1 MSNSL
6 SQKPNSQTN
15 RNPLTGILGGAL
27 LFLCAFPVLYFNE
40 AQENLSKVAEQ
51 AVEYNETL
59 ESSYLGYTVGAFSA
73 TNKANDPLL
82 TREFVAVTR
91 KVEMYG
97 YIETQ
102 STSTTNSGN
111 TQSSFNSEIRYT
123 YSKAWLTNPAQ
134 TTTWRGRTSDFP
146 RDLPIN
152 YNTWVVNLP
161 QPRTSTSTGLSI
173 NNIPVDGTNLDLS
186 ASNELSVTQ
195 DMIADNIYTVLLGD
209 LYTSNQGSFDLT
221 KPVIGDVRISFTVIE
236 FDDQGLLLGN
246 IDNNQF
252 SAFTTD
258 SGNIMYRFFNGE
270 STIENVVSQLHT
282 EYQLTIWIFRVVG
295 FLMLFV
301 GLLLS
306 FKPISTLFNFIPIFG
321 SVGSSLFTVV
331 IFVVSLVLAV
341 TTIVISLIVQ
351 NIFVVSLIT
360 LGIFGLFFVLVR
372 RPKPLKTSTSE

>member
-1 MSNSL
+1 MNNSL
-6 SQKPNSQTN
+6 SQKPNSNTN
-15 RNPLTGILGGAL
+15 HNPLAGVMGGAL

-51 AVEYNETL
+51 AVEYNEAL

-102 STSTTNSGN
+102 STSTANSGN
-111 TQSSFNSEIRYT
+111 TQSTSNSEIRYT
-123 YSKAWLTNPAQ
+123 YSKAWLVNPSQ
-134 TTTWRGRTSDFP
+134 TTTWRGRVIDFP

-152 YNTWVVNLP
+152 YNTWILNLP
-161 QPRTSTSTGLSI
+161 QAQTSTSTGLSM
-173 NNIPVDGTNLDLS
+173 NNIPVDATNLDLS
-186 ASNELSVTQ
+186 AFNDLSVTQ
-195 DMIADNIYTVLLGD
+195 DMIADNIYTVVLSD
-209 LYTSNQGSFDLT
+209 LYFSNQGTFNSSI
-221 KPVIGDVRISFTVIE
+221 PVIGDVRISFTAIE

-258 SGNIMYRFFNGE
+258 SGNILYRFFNGE
-270 STIENVVSQLHT
+270 STIENVVSKLQT
-282 EYQLTIWIFRVVG
+282 EYQLTIWIFRAVG
-295 FLMLFV
+295 FLMLFI

-321 SVGSSLFTVV
+321 SVGSGLFT
-331 IFVVSLVLAV
+331 IMLFVVSLVLAV
-341 TTIVISLIVQ
+341 TTIVLSLIVQ
-351 NIFVVSLIT
+351 NILVVSLIT

>member
-1 MSNSL
+1 MNNSL
-6 SQKPNSQTN
+6 SQKPNSNTN
-15 RNPLTGILGGAL
+15 RNPLAGVMGGAL

-51 AVEYNETL
+51 AVEYNEAL

-102 STSTTNSGN
+102 STSTANSGN
-111 TQSSFNSEIRYT
+111 TQSTSNSEIRYT
-123 YSKAWLTNPAQ
+123 YSKAWLVNPSQ
-134 TTTWRGRTSDFP
+134 TTTWRGRVIDFP

-152 YNTWVVNLP
+152 YNTWILNLP
-161 QPRTSTSTGLSI
+161 QAQTSTSTGLSM
-173 NNIPVDGTNLDLS
+173 NNIPVDATNLDLS
-186 ASNELSVTQ
+186 AFNDLSVTQ
-195 DMIADNIYTVLLGD
+195 DMIADNIYTVVLSD
-209 LYTSNQGSFDLT
+209 LYFSNQGTFNSSI
-221 KPVIGDVRISFTVIE
+221 PVIGDVRISFTVIE

-258 SGNIMYRFFNGE
+258 SGNILYRFFNGE
-270 STIENVVSQLHT
+270 STIENVVSKLQT
-282 EYQLTIWIFRVVG
+282 EYQLTIWIFRAVG
-295 FLMLFV
+295 FFMLFV

-321 SVGSSLFTVV
+321 SVGSGLFT
-331 IFVVSLVLAV
+331 IMLFVVSLVLAV
-341 TTIVISLIVQ
+341 TTIVLSLIVQ
-351 NIFVVSLIT
+351 NILVVSLIT

>member
-27 LFLCAFPVLYFNE
+27 IFLCAFPVLYFNE

-51 AVEYNETL
+51 AVEYNEAL

-102 STSTTNSGN
+102 STTTTNSGN

-123 YSKAWLTNPAQ
+123 YSKAWLVNPGQ

-152 YNTWVVNLP
+152 YNTWIVNLP

-186 ASNELSVTQ
+186 ASNDLSVTQ
-195 DMIADNIYTVLLGD
+195 DMIVNNSYTVVLND
-209 LYTSNQGSFDLT
+209 LYFTNQERFDLST
-221 KPVIGDVRISFTVIE
+221 PLIGDVRISFTVIE

-270 STIENVVSQLHT
+270 STIENVVSKLQT

-321 SVGSSLFTVV
+321 SVGSGLFT
-331 IFVVSLVLAV
+331 IMLFVVSLVLAI

-351 NIFVVSLIT
+351 NILVVSLIT

>member
-1 MSNSL
+1 MNNSL
-6 SQKPNSQTN
+6 SQKPNSNTN
-15 RNPLTGILGGAL
+15 RNPLAGVMGGAL

-51 AVEYNETL
+51 AVEYNEAL

-102 STSTTNSGN
+102 STSTANSGN
-111 TQSSFNSEIRYT
+111 TQSTSNSEIRYT
-123 YSKAWLTNPAQ
+123 YSKAWLVNPSQ
-134 TTTWRGRTSDFP
+134 TTTWRGRVIDFP

-152 YNTWVVNLP
+152 YNTWILNLP
-161 QPRTSTSTGLSI
+161 QAQTSTSTGLSM
-173 NNIPVDGTNLDLS
+173 NNIPVDATNLDLS
-186 ASNELSVTQ
+186 AFNDLSVTQ
-195 DMIADNIYTVLLGD
+195 DMIADNIYTVVLSD
-209 LYTSNQGSFDLT
+209 LYFSNQGTFNSSIPL
-221 KPVIGDVRISFTVIE
+221 IGDVRISFTVIE

-258 SGNIMYRFFNGE
+258 SGNILYRFFNGE
-270 STIENVVSQLHT
+270 STIENVVSKLQT
-282 EYQLTIWIFRVVG
+282 EYQLTIWIFRAVG
-295 FLMLFV
+295 FFMLFI

-321 SVGSSLFTVV
+321 SVGSGLFT
-331 IFVVSLVLAV
+331 IMLFVVSLVLAV
-341 TTIVISLIVQ
+341 TTIVLSLIVQ
-351 NIFVVSLIT
+351 NILVVSLIT

>member
-27 LFLCAFPVLYFNE
+27 IFLCAFPVLYFNE

-51 AVEYNETL
+51 AVEYNEAL

-102 STSTTNSGN
+102 STTTTNSGN

-123 YSKAWLTNPAQ
+123 YSKAWLVNPGQ

-152 YNTWVVNLP
+152 YNTWIVNLP

-186 ASNELSVTQ
+186 ASNDLSVTQ
-195 DMIADNIYTVLLGD
+195 DMIVNNSYTVVLND
-209 LYTSNQGSFDLT
+209 LYFTNQERFDLST
-221 KPVIGDVRISFTVIE
+221 PLIGDVRISFTVIE

-258 SGNIMYRFFNGE
+258 SGNILYRFFNGE
-270 STIENVVSQLHT
+270 STIENVVSRLQT

-321 SVGSSLFTVV
+321 SVGSGLFT
-331 IFVVSLVLAV
+331 IMLFVVSLVLAI

-351 NIFVVSLIT
+351 NILVVSLIT

>member
-1 MSNSL
+1 MNNSL

-15 RNPLTGILGGAL
+15 RNPLAGIMGGAL

-40 AQENLSKVAEQ
+40 AQENLSNVAEQ
-51 AVEYNETL
+51 AVEYNEAL
-59 ESSYLGYTVGAFSA
+59 ESNYLGYTVGAFSA

-91 KVEMYG
+91 TVEMYG

-102 STSTTNSGN
+102 STATTNSGN
-111 TQSSFNSEIRYT
+111 TQSTLNSEIRYT

-186 ASNELSVTQ
+186 ASNDLSVTQ
-195 DMIADNIYTVLLGD
+195 DMIADNVYSVLLGD
-209 LYTSNQGSFDLT
+209 LYTSIQGSFDLT

-258 SGNIMYRFFNGE
+258 SGNILYRFFNGE
-270 STIENVVSQLHT
+270 STIESVVSQLQT
-282 EYQLTIWIFRVVG
+282 EYQLTIWIFRGVG

-321 SVGSSLFTVV
+321 SVGSGLFT
-331 IFVVSLVLAV
+331 IMLFVVSLVLAV
-341 TTIVISLIVQ
+341 TTIVLSLIVQ
-351 NIFVVSLIT
+351 NILVVSLIT
-360 LGIFGLFFVLVR
+360 LGIFGLFFVFVR
-372 RPKPLKTSTSE
+372 RPKPLKTSTIE

>member
-15 RNPLTGILGGAL
+15 RNPLAGILGGAL

-51 AVEYNETL
+51 AIAYSIDET
-59 ESSYLGYTVGAFSA
+59 SSYLGYTVGTFEA

-82 TREFVAVTR
+82 TREFVAVSRT
-91 KVEMYG
+91 VEMYG

-102 STSTTNSGN
+102 STTTTNSGN
-111 TQSSFNSEIRYT
+111 TQSTLNSEIRYT

-134 TTTWRGRTSDFP
+134 TTTWRGRSSDFP

-186 ASNELSVTQ
+186 ASNDLSVTQ
-195 DMIADNIYTVLLGD
+195 DMIADNVYSVLLGD
-209 LYTSNQGSFDLT
+209 LYTSIQGSFDLT

-270 STIENVVSQLHT
+270 STIENVVSQLQT

-321 SVGSSLFTVV
+321 SVGSSLFT
-331 IFVVSLVLAV
+331 IMLFVVSLVLAV

>member
-27 LFLCAFPVLYFNE
+27 IFLCAFPVLYFNE

-51 AVEYNETL
+51 AVEYNEAL

-102 STSTTNSGN
+102 STTTTNSGN

-123 YSKAWLTNPAQ
+123 YSKAWLVNPGQ

-152 YNTWVVNLP
+152 YNTWIVNLP

-186 ASNELSVTQ
+186 ASNDLSVTQ
-195 DMIADNIYTVLLGD
+195 DMIVNNSYTVVLND
-209 LYTSNQGSFDLT
+209 LYFTNQERFDLST
-221 KPVIGDVRISFTVIE
+221 PLIGDVRISFTVIE

-270 STIENVVSQLHT
+270 STIENVVSQLQT

-321 SVGSSLFTVV
+321 SVGSGLFT
-331 IFVVSLVLAV
+331 IMLFVVSLVLAI

-351 NIFVVSLIT
+351 NILVVSLIT
-360 LGIFGLFFVLVR
+360 LSIFGLFFVLVR

>member
-1 MSNSL
+1 MNNSL
-6 SQKPNSQTN
+6 SQKPNSKTN
-15 RNPLTGILGGAL
+15 RNPLAGVMGGAL

-51 AVEYNETL
+51 AVEYNEAL

-91 KVEMYG
+91 TVEMYG

-102 STSTTNSGN
+102 STSTANSGN
-111 TQSSFNSEIRYT
+111 TQSTSNSEIRYT
-123 YSKAWLTNPAQ
+123 YSKAWLVNPSQ
-134 TTTWRGRTSDFP
+134 TTTWRGRVIDFP

-152 YNTWVVNLP
+152 YNTWILNLP
-161 QPRTSTSTGLSI
+161 QRQTSTSTGLSM
-173 NNIPVDGTNLDLS
+173 NNIPVDATNLDLS
-186 ASNELSVTQ
+186 AFNDLSVTQ
-195 DMIADNIYTVLLGD
+195 DMIADNIYTVVLND
-209 LYTSNQGSFDLT
+209 MYFSNQGTINSSI
-221 KPVIGDVRISFTVIE
+221 PVIGDVRISFTVIE

-246 IDNNQF
+246 INNNQF

-258 SGNIMYRFFNGE
+258 SGNILYRFFNGE
-270 STIENVVSQLHT
+270 STIENVVSKLQT
-282 EYQLTIWIFRVVG
+282 EYQLTIWIFRGVG
-295 FLMLFV
+295 FFMLFV

-321 SVGSSLFTVV
+321 SVGSGLFT
-331 IFVVSLVLAV
+331 IMLFVVSLVLAV
-341 TTIVISLIVQ
+341 TTIVLSLIVQ
-351 NIFVVSLIT
+351 NILVISLIT

>member
-1 MSNSL
+1 MSNAL
-6 SQKPNSQTN
+6 SQKPISQTK

-51 AVEYNETL
+51 AVEYNEAL

-82 TREFVAVTR
+82 TTEFVAVTR

-102 STSTTNSGN
+102 STATTNSGN
-111 TQSSFNSEIRYT
+111 TQSIVNSEIRYT
-123 YSKAWLTNPAQ
+123 YSKAWLVNPGQ
-134 TTTWRGRTSDFP
+134 TTTWRGRISNFP
-146 RDLPIN
+146 SDLPIN

-161 QPRTSTSTGLSI
+161 QARTATSTGLSI

-186 ASNELSVTQ
+186 AFNDLSVTQ
-195 DMIADNIYTVLLGD
+195 DMIADNIYTVVLSD
-209 LYTSNQGSFDLT
+209 LYFSNQGSFDLSR
-221 KPVIGDVRISFTVIE
+221 PMIGDVRISFTGIE

-258 SGNIMYRFFNGE
+258 SGNILYRFFNGE
-270 STIENVVSQLHT
+270 STIENVVSQLQT
-282 EYQLTIWIFRVVG
+282 EYQFTIWTFRVVG

-321 SVGSSLFTVV
+321 SVGSGLFNIVL
-331 IFVVSLVLAV
+331 FVVSLVLTV

-351 NIFVVSLIT
+351 NILVVSLII

>member
-1 MSNSL
+1 MNNSL
-6 SQKPNSQTN
+6 SQKPNSNTN
-15 RNPLTGILGGAL
+15 RNPLAGVMGGAL

-51 AVEYNETL
+51 AVEYNEAL

-102 STSTTNSGN
+102 STSTANSGN
-111 TQSSFNSEIRYT
+111 TQSTSNSEIRYT
-123 YSKAWLTNPAQ
+123 YSKAWLVNPSQ
-134 TTTWRGRTSDFP
+134 TTTWRGRVIDFP

-152 YNTWVVNLP
+152 YNTWILNLP
-161 QPRTSTSTGLSI
+161 QAQTSTSTGLSM
-173 NNIPVDGTNLDLS
+173 NNIPVDATNLDLS
-186 ASNELSVTQ
+186 AFNDLSVTQ
-195 DMIADNIYTVLLGD
+195 DMIADNIYTVVLSD
-209 LYTSNQGSFDLT
+209 LYFSNQGTFNSSIPL
-221 KPVIGDVRISFTVIE
+221 IGDVRISFTVIE

-258 SGNIMYRFFNGE
+258 SGNILYRFFNGE
-270 STIENVVSQLHT
+270 STIENVVSKLQT
-282 EYQLTIWIFRVVG
+282 EYQLTIWIFRAVG
-295 FLMLFV
+295 FFMLFV

-321 SVGSSLFTVV
+321 SVGSGLFT
-331 IFVVSLVLAV
+331 IMLFVVSLVLAV
-341 TTIVISLIVQ
+341 TTIVLSLIVQ
-351 NIFVVSLIT
+351 NILVVSLIT

>member
-27 LFLCAFPVLYFNE
+27 IFLCAFPVLYFNE

-51 AVEYNETL
+51 AVEYNEAL

-102 STSTTNSGN
+102 STTTTNSGN

-123 YSKAWLTNPAQ
+123 YSKAWLVNPGQ

-152 YNTWVVNLP
+152 YNTWIVNLP

-186 ASNELSVTQ
+186 ASNDLSVTQ
-195 DMIADNIYTVLLGD
+195 DMIVNNSYTVVLND
-209 LYTSNQGSFDLT
+209 LYFTNQERFDLST
-221 KPVIGDVRISFTVIE
+221 PLIGDVRISFTVIE

-270 STIENVVSQLHT
+270 STIENVVSQLQT

-321 SVGSSLFTVV
+321 SVGSGLFT
-331 IFVVSLVLAV
+331 IMLFVVSLVLAI

-351 NIFVVSLIT
+351 NILVVSLIT

>member
-1 MSNSL
+1 MIVDN
-6 SQKPNSQTN
+6 
-15 RNPLTGILGGAL
+15 
-27 LFLCAFPVLYFNE
+27 V
-40 AQENLSKVAEQ
+40 
-51 AVEYNETL
+51 
-59 ESSYLGYTVGAFSA
+59 
-73 TNKANDPLL
+73 
-82 TREFVAVTR
+82 
-91 KVEMYG
+91 
-97 YIETQ
+97 
-102 STSTTNSGN
+102 
-111 TQSSFNSEIRYT
+111 
-123 YSKAWLTNPAQ
+123 YS
-134 TTTWRGRTSDFP
+134 
-146 RDLPIN
+146 
-152 YNTWVVNLP
+152 
-161 QPRTSTSTGLSI
+161 
-173 NNIPVDGTNLDLS
+173 
-186 ASNELSVTQ
+186 
-195 DMIADNIYTVLLGD
+195 VLLGD
-209 LYTSNQGSFDLT
+209 LYTSIQGSFDLT

-258 SGNIMYRFFNGE
+258 GGNIMYRFFNGE
-270 STIENVVSQLHT
+270 STIENVVSQLQT

>member
-27 LFLCAFPVLYFNE
+27 IFLCAFPVLYFNE

-51 AVEYNETL
+51 AVEYNEAL

-102 STSTTNSGN
+102 STSTANSGN
-111 TQSSFNSEIRYT
+111 TQSTSNSEIRYT
-123 YSKAWLTNPAQ
+123 YSKAWLVNPSQ
-134 TTTWRGRTSDFP
+134 TTTWRGRVIDFP

-152 YNTWVVNLP
+152 YNTWILNLP
-161 QPRTSTSTGLSI
+161 QAQTSTSTGLSM
-173 NNIPVDGTNLDLS
+173 NNIPVDATNLDLS
-186 ASNELSVTQ
+186 AFNDLSVTQ
-195 DMIADNIYTVLLGD
+195 DMIADNIYTVVLSD
-209 LYTSNQGSFDLT
+209 LYFSNQGTFNSSI
-221 KPVIGDVRISFTVIE
+221 PVIGDVRISFTVIE

-258 SGNIMYRFFNGE
+258 SGNILYRFFNGE
-270 STIENVVSQLHT
+270 STIENVVSKLQT
-282 EYQLTIWIFRVVG
+282 EYQLTIWIFRAVG
-295 FLMLFV
+295 FFMLFV

-321 SVGSSLFTVV
+321 SVGSGLFT
-331 IFVVSLVLAV
+331 IMLFVVSLVLAV
-341 TTIVISLIVQ
+341 TTIVLSLIVQ
-351 NIFVVSLIT
+351 NILVVSLIT

>member
-1 MSNSL
+1 MNNSL
-6 SQKPNSQTN
+6 SQKPNSNTN
-15 RNPLTGILGGAL
+15 RNPLAGVMGGAL

-51 AVEYNETL
+51 AVEYNEAL

-102 STSTTNSGN
+102 STSTANSGN
-111 TQSSFNSEIRYT
+111 TQSTSNSEIRYT
-123 YSKAWLTNPAQ
+123 YSKAWLVNPSQ
-134 TTTWRGRTSDFP
+134 TTTWRGRVIDFP

-152 YNTWVVNLP
+152 YNTWILNLP
-161 QPRTSTSTGLSI
+161 QAQTSTSTGLSM
-173 NNIPVDGTNLDLS
+173 NNIPVDATNLDLS
-186 ASNELSVTQ
+186 AFNDLSVTQ
-195 DMIADNIYTVLLGD
+195 DMIADNIYTVVLSD
-209 LYTSNQGSFDLT
+209 LYFSNQGTFNSSI
-221 KPVIGDVRISFTVIE
+221 PVIGDVRISFTVIE

-258 SGNIMYRFFNGE
+258 SGNILYRFFNGE
-270 STIENVVSQLHT
+270 STIENVVSKLQT
-282 EYQLTIWIFRVVG
+282 EYQLTIWIFRAVG
-295 FLMLFV
+295 FFMLFI

-321 SVGSSLFTVV
+321 SVGSGLFT
-331 IFVVSLVLAV
+331 IMLFVVSLVLAV
-341 TTIVISLIVQ
+341 TTIVLSLIVQ
-351 NIFVVSLIT
+351 NILVVSLIT

>member
-321 SVGSSLFTVV
+321 SVGSGLFT
-331 IFVVSLVLAV
+331 IMLFVVSLVLAV

>member
-15 RNPLTGILGGAL
+15 RNPLAGILGGVL
-27 LFLCAFPVLYFNE
+27 LFLSAFPVLYFNE

-51 AVEYNETL
+51 AIAYSIDET
-59 ESSYLGYTVGAFSA
+59 SSYLGYTVGTFEA

-82 TREFVAVTR
+82 TREFVAVSRT
-91 KVEMYG
+91 VEMYG

-102 STSTTNSGN
+102 STPTTNSGN
-111 TQSSFNSEIRYT
+111 TQSTLNSEIRYT

-134 TTTWRGRTSDFP
+134 TTSWRGRTSDFP

-161 QPRTSTSTGLSI
+161 QPQTSTSTGLSI

-186 ASNELSVTQ
+186 ASNDLSVTQ

-209 LYTSNQGSFDLT
+209 LYTSIQGSFDLT

-258 SGNIMYRFFNGE
+258 SGNILYRFFNGE
-270 STIENVVSQLHT
+270 STIENVVSKLQT

-321 SVGSSLFTVV
+321 SVGSGLFTIVL
-331 IFVVSLVLAV
+331 FVVSLVLAV

-351 NIFVVSLIT
+351 NIIVVSLIT

>member
-1 MSNSL
+1 MNNSL
-6 SQKPNSQTN
+6 SQKPNSNTN
-15 RNPLTGILGGAL
+15 RNPLAGVMGGAL

-51 AVEYNETL
+51 AVEYNEAL

-102 STSTTNSGN
+102 STSTANSGN
-111 TQSSFNSEIRYT
+111 TQSTTNSEIRYT
-123 YSKAWLTNPAQ
+123 YSKAWLVNPSQ
-134 TTTWRGRTSDFP
+134 TTTWRGRVIDFP

-152 YNTWVVNLP
+152 YNTWILNLP
-161 QPRTSTSTGLSI
+161 QAQTSTSTGLSM
-173 NNIPVDGTNLDLS
+173 NNIPVDATNLDLS
-186 ASNELSVTQ
+186 AFNDLSVTQ
-195 DMIADNIYTVLLGD
+195 DMIADNIYTVVLSD
-209 LYTSNQGSFDLT
+209 LYFSNQGTFNSSI
-221 KPVIGDVRISFTVIE
+221 PVIGDVRISFTVIE

-258 SGNIMYRFFNGE
+258 SGNILYRFFNGE
-270 STIENVVSQLHT
+270 STIEKVVSKLQT
-282 EYQLTIWIFRVVG
+282 EYQLTIWIFRAVG
-295 FLMLFV
+295 FFMLFV

-321 SVGSSLFTVV
+321 SVGSGLFT
-331 IFVVSLVLAV
+331 IMLFVVSLVLAV
-341 TTIVISLIVQ
+341 TTIVLSLIVQ
-351 NIFVVSLIT
+351 NILVVSLIT

>member
-51 AVEYNETL
+51 AIAYSIDET
-59 ESSYLGYTVGAFSA
+59 SSYLGYTVGTFEA

-82 TREFVAVTR
+82 TREFVAVSRT
-91 KVEMYG
+91 VEMYG

-102 STSTTNSGN
+102 STTTTNSGN
-111 TQSSFNSEIRYT
+111 TQSTLNSEIRYT

-134 TTTWRGRTSDFP
+134 TTSWRGRTSDFP

-186 ASNELSVTQ
+186 ASNDLSVTQ
-195 DMIADNIYTVLLGD
+195 DMIVDNVYSVLLGD
-209 LYTSNQGSFDLT
+209 LYTSIQGSFDLT

-270 STIENVVSQLHT
+270 STIENVVSQLQT

>member
-51 AVEYNETL
+51 AIAYSIDET
-59 ESSYLGYTVGAFSA
+59 SSYLGYTVGTFEA

-82 TREFVAVTR
+82 TREFVAVSRT
-91 KVEMYG
+91 VEMYG

-102 STSTTNSGN
+102 STTTTNSGN
-111 TQSSFNSEIRYT
+111 TQSTLNSEIRYT

-186 ASNELSVTQ
+186 ASNDLSVTQ
-195 DMIADNIYTVLLGD
+195 DMIVDNVYSVLLGD
-209 LYTSNQGSFDLT
+209 LYTSIQGSFDLT

-258 SGNIMYRFFNGE
+258 GGNIMYRFFNGE
-270 STIENVVSQLHT
+270 STIENVVSQLQT

>member
-27 LFLCAFPVLYFNE
+27 IFLCAFPVLYFNE

-51 AVEYNETL
+51 AVEYNEAL

-91 KVEMYG
+91 TVEMYG

-102 STSTTNSGN
+102 STATTNSGN

-123 YSKAWLTNPAQ
+123 YSKTWLTNPAQ
-134 TTTWRGRTSDFP
+134 TTTWRSRTSDFP

-152 YNTWVVNLP
+152 YNTWIVNLP

-186 ASNELSVTQ
+186 ASNDLSVTQ
-195 DMIADNIYTVLLGD
+195 DMIVNNSYTVVLND
-209 LYTSNQGSFDLT
+209 LYFTNQERFDLST
-221 KPVIGDVRISFTVIE
+221 PLIGDVRISFTVIE

-270 STIENVVSQLHT
+270 STIENVVSQLQT

-321 SVGSSLFTVV
+321 SVGSGLFT
-331 IFVVSLVLAV
+331 IMLFVVSLVLAI

-351 NIFVVSLIT
+351 NILVVSLIT

>member
-51 AVEYNETL
+51 AIAYSIDET
-59 ESSYLGYTVGAFSA
+59 SSYLGYTVGTFEA

-82 TREFVAVTR
+82 TREFVAISRT
-91 KVEMYG
+91 VEMYG

-102 STSTTNSGN
+102 STTTTNSGN
-111 TQSSFNSEIRYT
+111 TQSTLNSEIRYT

-186 ASNELSVTQ
+186 ASNDLSVTQ
-195 DMIADNIYTVLLGD
+195 DMIVDNVYSVLLGD
-209 LYTSNQGSFDLT
+209 LYTSIQGSFDLT

-258 SGNIMYRFFNGE
+258 GGNIMYRFFNGE
-270 STIENVVSQLHT
+270 STIENVVSQLQT

>member
-40 AQENLSKVAEQ
+40 TQENLSKVAEQ

-82 TREFVAVTR
+82 TREFVALTR
-91 KVEMYG
+91 TVEMYG

-102 STSTTNSGN
+102 ATANTNSGN
-111 TQSSFNSEIRYT
+111 TQSTLNSEIRYT

-186 ASNELSVTQ
+186 ASNDLSVTQ
-195 DMIADNIYTVLLGD
+195 DMIVDNVYSVLLGD
-209 LYTSNQGSFDLT
+209 LYTSIQGSFDLT

-258 SGNIMYRFFNGE
+258 GGNIMYRFFNGE
-270 STIENVVSQLHT
+270 STIENVVSQLQT

>member
-27 LFLCAFPVLYFNE
+27 IFLCAFPVLYFNE

-51 AVEYNETL
+51 AVEYNEAL

-102 STSTTNSGN
+102 STTTTNSGN

-123 YSKAWLTNPAQ
+123 YSKTWLTNPAQ

-152 YNTWVVNLP
+152 YNTWIVNLP

-186 ASNELSVTQ
+186 ASNDLSVTQ
-195 DMIADNIYTVLLGD
+195 DMIVNNSYTVVLND
-209 LYTSNQGSFDLT
+209 LYFTNQERFDLST
-221 KPVIGDVRISFTVIE
+221 PLIGDVRISFTVIE

-270 STIENVVSQLHT
+270 STIENVVSQLQT

-321 SVGSSLFTVV
+321 SVGSGLFT
-331 IFVVSLVLAV
+331 IMLFVVSLVLAI

-351 NIFVVSLIT
+351 NILVVSLIT

-372 RPKPLKTSTSE
+372 RPKPLKPSTSE

>member
-15 RNPLTGILGGAL
+15 RNPLAGILGGAL

-51 AVEYNETL
+51 AIAYSIDET
-59 ESSYLGYTVGAFSA
+59 SSYLGYTVGTFEA

-82 TREFVAVTR
+82 TREFVAISRT
-91 KVEMYG
+91 VEMYG

-102 STSTTNSGN
+102 STTTTNSGN
-111 TQSSFNSEIRYT
+111 TQSTLNSEIRYT

-186 ASNELSVTQ
+186 ASNDLSVTQ
-195 DMIADNIYTVLLGD
+195 DMIVDNVYSVLLGD
-209 LYTSNQGSFDLT
+209 LYTSIQGSFDLT

-258 SGNIMYRFFNGE
+258 GGNIMYRFFNGE
-270 STIENVVSQLHT
+270 STIENVVSQLQT

>member
-51 AVEYNETL
+51 AIAYSIDET
-59 ESSYLGYTVGAFSA
+59 SSYLGYTVGTFEA

-82 TREFVAVTR
+82 TREFVAVSR

-102 STSTTNSGN
+102 STTTTNSGN
-111 TQSSFNSEIRYT
+111 TQSTLNSEIRYT

-186 ASNELSVTQ
+186 ASNDLSVTQ
-195 DMIADNIYTVLLGD
+195 DMIVDNVYSVLLGD
-209 LYTSNQGSFDLT
+209 LYTSIQGSFDLT

-258 SGNIMYRFFNGE
+258 GGNIMYRFFNGE
-270 STIENVVSQLHT
+270 STIENVVSQLQT

>member
-1 MSNSL
+1 MNNSL
-6 SQKPNSQTN
+6 SQKPNSNTN
-15 RNPLTGILGGAL
+15 RNPLAGVMGGAL

-51 AVEYNETL
+51 AVEYNEAL

-91 KVEMYG
+91 TVEMYG

-102 STSTTNSGN
+102 STSTANSGN
-111 TQSSFNSEIRYT
+111 TQSTSNSEIRYT
-123 YSKAWLTNPAQ
+123 YSKAWLVNPSQ
-134 TTTWRGRTSDFP
+134 TTTWRGRINNFP
-146 RDLPIN
+146 TDLPIN
-152 YNTWVVNLP
+152 YNTWILNLP
-161 QPRTSTSTGLSI
+161 QAQTSTSTGLSM
-173 NNIPVDGTNLDLS
+173 NNIPVDATNLDLS
-186 ASNELSVTQ
+186 AFNDLSVTQ
-195 DMIADNIYTVLLGD
+195 DMIADNIYTVVLSD
-209 LYTSNQGSFDLT
+209 LYFSNQGTFNSSIPL
-221 KPVIGDVRISFTVIE
+221 IGDVRISFTVIE

-258 SGNIMYRFFNGE
+258 SGNILYRFFNGE
-270 STIENVVSQLHT
+270 STIENVVSKLQT
-282 EYQLTIWIFRVVG
+282 EYQLTIWIFRAVG
-295 FLMLFV
+295 FFMLFI

-321 SVGSSLFTVV
+321 SVGSGLFT
-331 IFVVSLVLAV
+331 IMLFVVSLVLAV
-341 TTIVISLIVQ
+341 TTIVLSLIVQ
-351 NIFVVSLIT
+351 NILVVSLIT

>member
-27 LFLCAFPVLYFNE
+27 IFLCAFPVLYFNE

-51 AVEYNETL
+51 AVEYNEAL

-91 KVEMYG
+91 TVEMYG

-102 STSTTNSGN
+102 STATTNSGN

-123 YSKAWLTNPAQ
+123 YSKAWLVNPGQ

-152 YNTWVVNLP
+152 YNTWIVNLP

-186 ASNELSVTQ
+186 ASNDLSVTQ
-195 DMIADNIYTVLLGD
+195 DMIVNNSYTVVLND
-209 LYTSNQGSFDLT
+209 LYFTNQERFDLST
-221 KPVIGDVRISFTVIE
+221 PLIGDVRISFTVIE

-270 STIENVVSQLHT
+270 STIENVVSQLQT

-321 SVGSSLFTVV
+321 SVGSGLFTTML
-331 IFVVSLVLAV
+331 FVVSLVLAI

-351 NIFVVSLIT
+351 NILVVSLIT

>member
-15 RNPLTGILGGAL
+15 RNPLAGILGGAL

-51 AVEYNETL
+51 AIAYSIDET
-59 ESSYLGYTVGAFSA
+59 SSYLGYTVGTFEA

-82 TREFVAVTR
+82 TREFVAVSRT
-91 KVEMYG
+91 VEMYG

-102 STSTTNSGN
+102 STTTTNSGN
-111 TQSSFNSEIRYT
+111 TQSTLNSEIRYT

-186 ASNELSVTQ
+186 ASNDLSVTQ
-195 DMIADNIYTVLLGD
+195 DMIVDNVYSVLLGD
-209 LYTSNQGSFDLT
+209 LYTSIQGSFDLT

-258 SGNIMYRFFNGE
+258 GGNIMYRFFNGE
-270 STIENVVSQLHT
+270 STIENVVSQLQT

>member
-27 LFLCAFPVLYFNE
+27 IFLCAFPVLYFNE

-51 AVEYNETL
+51 AVEYNEAL

-91 KVEMYG
+91 TVEMYG

-102 STSTTNSGN
+102 STATTNSGN

-123 YSKAWLTNPAQ
+123 YSKAWLVNPGQ

-152 YNTWVVNLP
+152 YNTWIVNLP

-186 ASNELSVTQ
+186 ASNDLSVTQ
-195 DMIADNIYTVLLGD
+195 DMIVNNSYTVVLND
-209 LYTSNQGSFDLT
+209 LYFTNQERFDLST
-221 KPVIGDVRISFTVIE
+221 PLIGDVRISFTVIE

-270 STIENVVSQLHT
+270 STIENVVSQLQT

-321 SVGSSLFTVV
+321 SVGSGLFT
-331 IFVVSLVLAV
+331 IMLFVVSLVLAI

-351 NIFVVSLIT
+351 NILVVSLIT

>member
-1 MSNSL
+1 
-6 SQKPNSQTN
+6 
-15 RNPLTGILGGAL
+15 
-27 LFLCAFPVLYFNE
+27 
-40 AQENLSKVAEQ
+40 
-51 AVEYNETL
+51 
-59 ESSYLGYTVGAFSA
+59 
-73 TNKANDPLL
+73 
-82 TREFVAVTR
+82 
-91 KVEMYG
+91 
-97 YIETQ
+97 
-102 STSTTNSGN
+102 
-111 TQSSFNSEIRYT
+111 
-123 YSKAWLTNPAQ
+123 
-134 TTTWRGRTSDFP
+134 
-146 RDLPIN
+146 
-152 YNTWVVNLP
+152 VNLP

-186 ASNELSVTQ
+186 ASNDLSVTQ
-195 DMIADNIYTVLLGD
+195 DMIVNNSYTVVLND
-209 LYTSNQGSFDLT
+209 LYFTNQERFDLST
-221 KPVIGDVRISFTVIE
+221 PLIGDVRISFTVIE

-270 STIENVVSQLHT
+270 STIENVVSQLQT

-321 SVGSSLFTVV
+321 SVGSGLFT
-331 IFVVSLVLAV
+331 IMLFVVSLVLAI

-351 NIFVVSLIT
+351 NILVVSLIT

>member
-51 AVEYNETL
+51 AIAYSIDET
-59 ESSYLGYTVGAFSA
+59 SSYLGYTVGTFEA

-82 TREFVAVTR
+82 TREFVAVSRT
-91 KVEMYG
+91 VEMYG

-102 STSTTNSGN
+102 STTTTNSGN
-111 TQSSFNSEIRYT
+111 TQSTLNSEIRYT
-123 YSKAWLTNPAQ
+123 YSKAWLTNPGK
-134 TTTWRGRTSDFP
+134 TTSWRGRTSDFP

-152 YNTWVVNLP
+152 YNTWIVNLP
-161 QPRTSTSTGLSI
+161 QPQTSTSTGLSI

-186 ASNELSVTQ
+186 ASNDLSVTQ
-195 DMIADNIYTVLLGD
+195 DMIANNSYTVVLND
-209 LYTSNQGSFDLT
+209 LYFTNQERFDLST
-221 KPVIGDVRISFTVIE
+221 PLIGDVRISFTVIE

-258 SGNIMYRFFNGE
+258 GGNIMYRFFNGE
-270 STIENVVSQLHT
+270 STIENVVSQLQT

>member
-27 LFLCAFPVLYFNE
+27 IFLCAFPVLYFNE

-51 AVEYNETL
+51 AVEYNEAL

-91 KVEMYG
+91 TVEMYG

-102 STSTTNSGN
+102 STTTTNSGN

-123 YSKAWLTNPAQ
+123 YSKAWLVNPGQ

-152 YNTWVVNLP
+152 YNTWIVNLP

-186 ASNELSVTQ
+186 ASNDLSVTQ
-195 DMIADNIYTVLLGD
+195 DMIVNNSYTVVLND
-209 LYTSNQGSFDLT
+209 LYFTNQERFDLST
-221 KPVIGDVRISFTVIE
+221 PLIGDVRISFTVIE

-270 STIENVVSQLHT
+270 STIENVVSQLQT

-321 SVGSSLFTVV
+321 SVGSGLFT
-331 IFVVSLVLAV
+331 IMLFVVSLVLAI

-351 NIFVVSLIT
+351 NILVVSLIT

>member
-15 RNPLTGILGGAL
+15 RNPLAGILGGAL

-51 AVEYNETL
+51 AIAYSIDET
-59 ESSYLGYTVGAFSA
+59 SSYLGYTVGTFEA

-82 TREFVAVTR
+82 TREFVAISRT
-91 KVEMYG
+91 VEMYG

-102 STSTTNSGN
+102 STTTTNSGN
-111 TQSSFNSEIRYT
+111 TQSTLNSEIRYT

-186 ASNELSVTQ
+186 ASNDLSVTQ
-195 DMIADNIYTVLLGD
+195 DMIVDNVYSVLLGD
-209 LYTSNQGSFDLT
+209 LYTSIQGSFDLT

-258 SGNIMYRFFNGE
+258 SGNIIYRFFNGE
-270 STIENVVSQLHT
+270 STIENVVSQLQT

>member
-1 MSNSL
+1 MNNSL
-6 SQKPNSQTN
+6 SQKPNSNTN
-15 RNPLTGILGGAL
+15 RNPLAGVMGGAL

-51 AVEYNETL
+51 AVEYNEAL

-102 STSTTNSGN
+102 STSTANSGN
-111 TQSSFNSEIRYT
+111 TQSTSNSEIRYT
-123 YSKAWLTNPAQ
+123 YSKAWLVNPSQ
-134 TTTWRGRTSDFP
+134 TTTWRGRVIDFP

-152 YNTWVVNLP
+152 YNTWILNLP
-161 QPRTSTSTGLSI
+161 QAQTSTSTGLSM

-186 ASNELSVTQ
+186 AFNDLSVTQ
-195 DMIADNIYTVLLGD
+195 DMIADNIYTVVLSD
-209 LYTSNQGSFDLT
+209 LYFSNQGTFNSSIPL
-221 KPVIGDVRISFTVIE
+221 IGDVRISFTVIE

-258 SGNIMYRFFNGE
+258 SGNILYRFFNGE
-270 STIENVVSQLHT
+270 STIENVVSKLQT
-282 EYQLTIWIFRVVG
+282 EYQLTIWIFRAVG
-295 FLMLFV
+295 FFMLFI

-321 SVGSSLFTVV
+321 SVGSGLFT
-331 IFVVSLVLAV
+331 IMLFVVSLVLAV
-341 TTIVISLIVQ
+341 TTIVLSLIVQ
-351 NIFVVSLIT
+351 NILVVSLIT

>member
-51 AVEYNETL
+51 AIAYSIDET
-59 ESSYLGYTVGAFSA
+59 SSYLGYTVGTFEA

-82 TREFVAVTR
+82 TREFVAISRT
-91 KVEMYG
+91 VEMYG

-102 STSTTNSGN
+102 STTTTNSGN
-111 TQSSFNSEIRYT
+111 TQSTLNSEIRYT

-186 ASNELSVTQ
+186 ASNDLSVTQ
-195 DMIADNIYTVLLGD
+195 DMIVDNVYSVLLGD
-209 LYTSNQGSFDLT
+209 LYTSIQGSFDLT

-270 STIENVVSQLHT
+270 STIENVVSQLQT